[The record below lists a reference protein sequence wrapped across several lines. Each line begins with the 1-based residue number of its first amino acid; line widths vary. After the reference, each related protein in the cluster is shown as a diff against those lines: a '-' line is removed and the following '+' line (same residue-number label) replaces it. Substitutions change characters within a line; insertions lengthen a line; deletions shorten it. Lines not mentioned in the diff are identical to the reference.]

1 MKYILKRMGAA
12 IATLLVVSIVVFT
25 MFKIIP
31 GDVVTT
37 KLGVDAT
44 PERAEVLRE
53 KYGLND
59 PAYIQYINWLI
70 GIVSGNLGMSY
81 SKDIP
86 VSEMI
91 GDNLVVTL
99 SLAIISLIMII
110 VIAVPLGLF
119 TGYIGSKKNRGSE
132 VFDGIFDGVNQVFM
146 AVPSFFIGILISYFF
161 GLILRWFSPGRY
173 VSYRTDMISFLLY
186 LIPAAVAVAIPK
198 IAMLTRF
205 VKTAVK
211 EEMYKDYVR
220 TARAKGV
227 SETLVLVHHVFK
239 NSIITSI
246 TALSVIIAE
255 IFAGSV
261 VVEQV
266 FNLPGLGRLL
276 VSSIGTRDYTVVM
289 SIVMYIAIVI
299 VMVNLLV
306 DIVYRLV
313 DPRIGG
319 NGNE

>member
-44 PERAEVLRE
+44 PERAEALRE

-132 VFDGIFDGVNQVFM
+132 VFDGIFDGVNQVFL

>member
-44 PERAEVLRE
+44 PERAEALRE

-59 PAYIQYINWLI
+59 PAYIQYINWLT

>member
-44 PERAEVLRE
+44 PERAEALRE

-91 GDNLVVTL
+91 GDNLVDTL

>member
-44 PERAEVLRE
+44 PERAEALRE

-86 VSEMI
+86 VSEMN

>member
-44 PERAEVLRE
+44 PERAEALRE

>member
-44 PERAEVLRE
+44 PERAEALRE

-59 PAYIQYINWLI
+59 PAYIQYINWLT

-110 VIAVPLGLF
+110 VIAVPLGIF

-211 EEMYKDYVR
+211 EEMHKDYVR

>member
-44 PERAEVLRE
+44 PERAEALRE

-173 VSYRTDMISFLLY
+173 VSYRTDMLSFLLY

>member
-44 PERAEVLRE
+44 PERAEALRE

-132 VFDGIFDGVNQVFM
+132 VFDGIFVGVNQVFM

>member
-1 MKYILKRMGAA
+1 MKYILKRIGAA
-12 IATLLVVSIVVFT
+12 IATLLVVSIIVFA

-44 PERAEVLRE
+44 PERAEALRE

-59 PAYIQYINWLI
+59 PAYVQYFGWLT
-70 GIVSGNLGMSY
+70 GIVSGDLGMSY

-91 GDNLVVTL
+91 SSNLVVTL
-99 SLAIISLIMII
+99 SLAIISLLMIMIVAI
-110 VIAVPLGLF
+110 PLGLF
-119 TGYIGSKKNRGSE
+119 TGYMGSKKNRGAE
-132 VFDGIFDGVNQVFM
+132 VFEGVFDGVNQTFM

-161 GLILRWFSPGRY
+161 GLTLKWFSPGKY
-173 VSYRTDMISFLLY
+173 ISYKTNMVDFLLY

-205 VKTAVK
+205 VKAAVK

-220 TARAKGV
+220 TARAKGL
-227 SETLVLVHHVFK
+227 SEAGVLVHHVFK

-246 TALSVIIAE
+246 TALSVIVAE

-299 VMVNLLV
+299 VAANLLV
-306 DIVYRLV
+306 DLVYRLV

-319 NGNE
+319 SENE